1 MISRFLLD
9 DFSNKVVKEEVLGGL
24 NLYSREELLC
34 DYRFQKP
41 LVCAFS
47 PLTLRT

>member
-9 DFSNKVVKEEVLGGL
+9 DFSNKVVKEEVLGVL
-24 NLYSREELLC
+24 NLYSQEQLLY

-41 LVCAFS
+41 LVC
-47 PLTLRT
+47 